1 MTSRK
6 LQLNRETVRVLTS
19 REMANIAGGEFPK
32 SLVCGPDIDIV
43 SFLGCPRPTDRCTD
57 ITKGCPIKK

>member
-1 MTSRK
+1 MTRR

-19 REMANIAGGEFPK
+19 REMANVAGGEFPK
-32 SLVCGPDIDIV
+32 SLVCGPEPV
-43 SFLGCPRPTDRCTD
+43 NPSFLGCPKMTERWCTE